1 MRLAST
7 ASLRILLDGFQYP
20 YCSFLTFSILIRE
33 GSIQNSSF
41 VRGILAIIESQQ

>member
-7 ASLRILLDGFQYP
+7 ASLRILLDGFQYL

-33 GSIQNSSF
+33 ESIQNSSF